1 MDIRAKPPMKILV
14 ALTYYRPHISGLT
27 IYVQRLAEALADMGH
42 SVTVL
47 TSRYDAAL
55 SLNEDMDGVRVV
67 RVPVAFRLSKGVVM
81 PRFGLEATRLV
92 RSHDVLSLHL
102 PQFDAAGL
110 ALRGSLMGRPTV
122 LTYHCDLK
130 LPVGLVNRAA
140 NLTVGLANGVS
151 AKFADRIVA
160 YTMDYAENSPFLSRY
175 LDKVQVIPPPVEV
188 PPIEE
193 NELNKFRDDHAIQT
207 GPVIGM
213 ASRLAAEK
221 GVEILLRALPVILE
235 RYPEARVMFAG
246 QYLNVLGEAEYA
258 TRLEPLLS
266 EFNSQWTFLGV
277 LRPREMAA
285 FFRSCDVTVLPSLNS
300 TESFGLV
307 QIESMICGT
316 PVVAS
321 DLPGV
326 RQPVLTTG
334 MGKISAIGDEEAL
347 AQAILEV
354 LQNPGAFRTAAKELR
369 SKFDPRQTAAAYV
382 QLFEELLGEV

>member
-1 MDIRAKPPMKILV
+1 MKILL

-130 LPVGLVNRAA
+130 LPAGLVNRAA
-140 NLTVGLANGVS
+140 NLTVALANGVA

-193 NELNKFRDDHAIQT
+193 NELNKFRNDHAIQT

-266 EFNSQWTFLGV
+266 RFNSQWTFLGV

-307 QIESMICGT
+307 QIESMMCGT

-334 MGKISAIGDEEAL
+334 MGKISAIGDEQAL

-354 LQNPGAFRTAAKELR
+354 LQNPGAFRTATEELR

-382 QLFEELLGEV
+382 QLFEDLLGEV

>member
-1 MDIRAKPPMKILV
+1 MKILV

-140 NLTVGLANGVS
+140 NLAVGLANGVS

-266 EFNSQWTFLGV
+266 QFNSQWTFLGV

>member
-1 MDIRAKPPMKILV
+1 MRILV

-27 IYVQRLAEALADMGH
+27 IYVQRLAEALADLGH

-47 TSRYDAAL
+47 TSRYDPAL
-55 SLNEDMDGVRVV
+55 PLDEHRDGVRIK

-110 ALRGSLMGRPTV
+110 AIRGRVTNRPTV
-122 LTYHCDLK
+122 LTYHCDLQ
-130 LPVGLVNRAA
+130 LPAGIVNRAA
-140 NLTVGLANGVS
+140 NLTVGLANRIAAS
-151 AKFADRIVA
+151 FADRIVA
-160 YTMDYAENSPFLSRY
+160 YTRDYAENSPFLSRY
-175 LDKVQVIPPPVEV
+175 LDKVRVIPPPVEV
-188 PPIEE
+188 LPIDE
-193 NELNKFRDDHAIQT
+193 NELSKFRGEHALGT
-207 GPVIGM
+207 GPIIGM

-221 GVEILLRALPVILE
+221 GVETLLQALPVILE
-235 RYPEARVMFAG
+235 RFPEARVLFAG
-246 QYLNVLGEAEYA
+246 QYLDVIGEAEYA
-258 TRLEPLLS
+258 ARLAPLLS
-266 EFNSQWTFLGV
+266 QFNSQWSFLGV

-285 FFRSCDVTVLPSLNS
+285 FFQSCNVTVLPSLNS

-334 MGKISAIGDEEAL
+334 MGKISPIGDSHAL
-347 AQAILEV
+347 AQAILSV
-354 LQNPGAFRTAAKELR
+354 LENPGAFRKEAREIR
-369 SKFDPRQTAAAYV
+369 SQFEPQHTAAAYV
-382 QLFEELLGEV
+382 QLFEELLAEV

>member
-1 MDIRAKPPMKILV
+1 MKILV

-67 RVPVAFRLSKGVVM
+67 SVPVAFRLSKGVVM

-130 LPVGLVNRAA
+130 LPAGLVNRAA
-140 NLTVGLANGVS
+140 NLTVALANGVA

-266 EFNSQWTFLGV
+266 QFNSQWTFLGV

>member
-1 MDIRAKPPMKILV
+1 MKILV

-140 NLTVGLANGVS
+140 NLAVGLANGVS

-188 PPIEE
+188 PSIEE

>member
-1 MDIRAKPPMKILV
+1 MKILV

-266 EFNSQWTFLGV
+266 QFNSQWTFLGV

>member
-1 MDIRAKPPMKILV
+1 MKILV

-47 TSRYDAAL
+47 TSRYDSAL

-221 GVEILLRALPVILE
+221 GVEIQLRALPVILE

-354 LQNPGAFRTAAKELR
+354 LQNPGAFRTAAEELR

-382 QLFEELLGEV
+382 QLFEGLLGEV

>member
-1 MDIRAKPPMKILV
+1 MKILV

-266 EFNSQWTFLGV
+266 QFNSQWTFLGV

-354 LQNPGAFRTAAKELR
+354 LQNPGAFRTATEELR

>member
-140 NLTVGLANGVS
+140 NLAVGLANGVS

-266 EFNSQWTFLGV
+266 QFNSQWTFLGV

>member
-1 MDIRAKPPMKILV
+1 MRILF

-27 IYVQRLAEALADMGH
+27 IYAQRLAEALADLGH

-47 TSRYDAAL
+47 SSRYDPAL
-55 SLNEDMDGVRVV
+55 PLNEHMDGVRIV

-110 ALRGSLMGRPTV
+110 AIRGRATSRPTV
-122 LTYHCDLK
+122 LTYHCDLQ
-130 LPVGLVNRAA
+130 LPTGVVNRVA
-140 NLTVGLANGVS
+140 NLTVGLANRI
-151 AKFADRIVA
+151 AATFADRIVA
-160 YTMDYAENSPFLSRY
+160 YTQDYAVNSPFLSRY
-175 LDKVQVIPPPVEV
+175 LDKVKVIPPPVEV
-188 PPIEE
+188 PPIDE
-193 NELNKFRDDHAIQT
+193 NELSNFRDEHGIVT
-207 GPVIGM
+207 SPIIGM

-221 GVEILLRALPVILE
+221 GVEILLRALPAILE
-235 RYPEARVMFAG
+235 RYPEARVLFAG
-246 QYLNVLGEAEYA
+246 QYSDVLGEADYA
-258 TRLEPLLS
+258 ARLAPLLS
-266 EFNSQWTFLGV
+266 RFNSQWTFLGV

-285 FFRSCDVTVLPSLNS
+285 FFQSCDVTVLPSLNS

-334 MGKISAIGDEEAL
+334 MGKISPIGDSQAL
-347 AQAILEV
+347 AQAILSVIE
-354 LQNPGAFRTAAKELR
+354 NPGAFRKEQREIR
-369 SKFDPRQTAAAYV
+369 SQFEPQQTAIAYV
-382 QLFEELLGEV
+382 ELFEELLAEA

>member
-1 MDIRAKPPMKILV
+1 MNILV

-55 SLNEDMDGVRVV
+55 PLNEDMDGVRVV

-81 PRFGLEATRLV
+81 PKFGLEATRLV

-140 NLTVGLANGVS
+140 NLTVGIANGVA

-175 LDKVQVIPPPVEV
+175 LHKVQVIPPPVEV

-193 NELNKFRDDHAIQT
+193 NELNKFRNDHEIRN

-246 QYLNVLGEAEYA
+246 QYLNVLGEGEYA
-258 TRLEPLLS
+258 ARLEPLLS
-266 EFNSQWTFLGV
+266 RFNSQWTFLGV
-277 LRPREMAA
+277 LRPHEMAA

-354 LQNPGAFRTAAKELR
+354 LQNPGAFRTAAEELR

-382 QLFEELLGEV
+382 RLFEELLGEV

>member
-1 MDIRAKPPMKILV
+1 MKILV

-326 RQPVLTTG
+326 RQPVLTAG

-354 LQNPGAFRTAAKELR
+354 LQNPGAFRTAAEDLR

>member
-1 MDIRAKPPMKILV
+1 MKILV

-188 PPIEE
+188 PSIEE

-354 LQNPGAFRTAAKELR
+354 LQNPGAFRTATEELR

>member
-1 MDIRAKPPMKILV
+1 MKILV

-334 MGKISAIGDEEAL
+334 MGKISAIGDEQAL

>member
-1 MDIRAKPPMKILV
+1 MKILV

-27 IYVQRLAEALADMGH
+27 IYVQRLAEALAGMGH

-47 TSRYDAAL
+47 TSRYDATL
-55 SLNEDMDGVRVV
+55 PLNEDIDGVRVV
-67 RVPVAFRLSKGVVM
+67 RVPVAFRLSKGVMM
-81 PRFGLEATRLV
+81 PKFGLVATRLV

-110 ALRGSLMGRPTV
+110 ALRGRLTHRPTV

-130 LPVGLVNRAA
+130 LPVGAVNRVA
-140 NLTVGLANGVS
+140 NLAVGLANGLAAS
-151 AKFADRIVA
+151 FADRIVA
-160 YTMDYAENSPFLSRY
+160 YTRDYAENSPFLSRY

-193 NELNKFRDDHAIQT
+193 NELSKFRNEHAIGA

-221 GVEILLRALPVILE
+221 GVETLLRALPVILE
-235 RYPEARVMFAG
+235 RYPKARVLFAG
-246 QYLNVLGEAEYA
+246 QHLNVLGEAEYA
-258 TRLEPLLS
+258 ARLEPLLS
-266 EFNSQWTFLGV
+266 RFNSRWTFLGV

-334 MGKISAIGDEEAL
+334 MGKISAIGDEDAL
-347 AQAILEV
+347 AQAILGV
-354 LQNPGAFRTAAKELR
+354 LENPGAFRIAAAEIR
-369 SKFDPRQTAAAYV
+369 SRFEPRQTAAAYM
-382 QLFEELLGEV
+382 QLFEELLDAD

>member
-1 MDIRAKPPMKILV
+1 MNILV

-55 SLNEDMDGVRVV
+55 PLNEDMDGVRVV

-81 PRFGLEATRLV
+81 PKFGLEATRLV

-140 NLTVGLANGVS
+140 NLTVGIANGVA

-175 LDKVQVIPPPVEV
+175 LHKVQVIPPPVEV

-193 NELNKFRDDHAIQT
+193 NELNKFRNDHEIRN

-246 QYLNVLGEAEYA
+246 QYLNVLGEGEYA
-258 TRLEPLLS
+258 ARLEPLLS
-266 EFNSQWTFLGV
+266 RFNSHWTFLGV
-277 LRPREMAA
+277 LRPHEMAA

-354 LQNPGAFRTAAKELR
+354 LQNPGAFRTAAEELR

-382 QLFEELLGEV
+382 RLFEELLGEV

>member
-1 MDIRAKPPMKILV
+1 MKILL

-67 RVPVAFRLSKGVVM
+67 RVPVAFRLSKGVIM

-130 LPVGLVNRAA
+130 LPAGLVNRAA
-140 NLTVGLANGVS
+140 NLTVALANGVA

-193 NELNKFRDDHAIQT
+193 NELNKFRNDHAIQT

-266 EFNSQWTFLGV
+266 RFNSQWTFLGV

-307 QIESMICGT
+307 QIESMMCGT

-354 LQNPGAFRTAAKELR
+354 LQNPGAFRTATEELR

-382 QLFEELLGEV
+382 QLFEDLLGEV